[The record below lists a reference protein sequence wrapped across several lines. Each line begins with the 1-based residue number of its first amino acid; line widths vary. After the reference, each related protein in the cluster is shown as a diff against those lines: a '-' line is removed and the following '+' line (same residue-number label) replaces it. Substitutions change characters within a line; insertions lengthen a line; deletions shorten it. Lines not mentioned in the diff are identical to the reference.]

1 MEKRKLYKYNSHLDT
16 WGWKLEEKQ
25 IIITHETLFDIIKR
39 EKDRTELQKLD
50 NTFFNDVVDYIK
62 EKKKITSNESLF
74 SSDEKKKVQI
84 QIKNIRR
91 LLKDLYDKR
100 EKKIINMALDKSR
113 TKSDV
118 IDISALLIEEK
129 RLFEYLVTLFNKFR
143 AGILY
148 NLLDVSIP
156 AIEKDIENVKEK
168 EVDGKIVKD
177 EIKIDTK
184 IVRFVH
190 AVPKFVGKELEEYG
204 PFEEDDIAN
213 LPNEIADVLINKDR
227 VEEIKEE

>member
-1 MEKRKLYKYNSHLDT
+1 M
-16 WGWKLEEKQ
+16 
-25 IIITHETLFDIIKR
+25 FDIIKR

-50 NTFFNDVVDYIK
+50 NTFFNDVVNYIK

-129 RLFEYLVTLFNKFR
+129 ILFEYLVTLFNKFR

-148 NLLDVSIP
+148 NLLNVSIP

-177 EIKIDTK
+177 EIKKDTK
-184 IVRFVH
+184 LVRFVN

-227 VEEIKEE
+227 VEEIKEK

>member
-1 MEKRKLYKYNSHLDT
+1 M
-16 WGWKLEEKQ
+16 EEKQ

-39 EKDRTELQKLD
+39 EKDRSELQKLD
-50 NTFFNDVVDYIK
+50 NTFFNDVIDYIK

-84 QIKNIRR
+84 QIQNIRR

-100 EKKIINMALDKSR
+100 EKKIIIMALDKSR

-118 IDISALLIEEK
+118 IDISALLKEEK
-129 RLFEYLVTLFNKFR
+129 MLFEYLVTLFNKFR
-143 AGILY
+143 SGILY
-148 NLLDVSIP
+148 NLLNVSIP
-156 AIEKDIENVKEK
+156 AIEKDVENVKEK

-177 EIKIDTK
+177 EIEIDTK

-227 VEEIKEE
+227 VEEIKEK

>member
-1 MEKRKLYKYNSHLDT
+1 M
-16 WGWKLEEKQ
+16 EEKQ
-25 IIITHETLFDIIKR
+25 IIITHETLFEIIKR

-50 NTFFNDVVDYIK
+50 DTFFNDVVDYIK

-100 EKKIINMALDKSR
+100 EKKIINIALDKSR

-118 IDISALLIEEK
+118 IDISALLKEEK
-129 RLFEYLVTLFNKFR
+129 ILFEYLVTLFNRFR

-148 NLLDVSIP
+148 NLLNESIP
-156 AIEKDIENVKEK
+156 VVEKEKTDNSEVKEIIEKQTKNEVKK
-168 EVDGKIVKD
+168 
-177 EIKIDTK
+177 DTK
-184 IVRFVH
+184 LVRFVH

-227 VEEIKEE
+227 VEEIKEK